1 MLYWERRKKGRAA
14 ANDCQ
19 RFANQP
25 YRASARLL
33 DQADISALFGRCARE
48 KRKGM
53 GKKPVFRFAV
63 LLLAALGLQLVP
75 LLFQWIEGDGG
86 LALYMIHLYVIIP
99 LAAAVLPFWAGLG
112 GVHPLAAF
120 FPVGGALL
128 LPVYHS
134 PETGLVCLLISLV
147 ASVAAQEYIRRRDG
161 AKGGH
166 HGRNTRKKTKK

>member
-14 ANDCQ
+14 ANDCR

-63 LLLAALGLQLVP
+63 LLLAALGLQSVP

-86 LALYMIHLYVIIP
+86 LALYMIHLYAVIP
-99 LAAAVLPFWAGLG
+99 LAAALLPFWAGLG

-120 FPVGGALL
+120 FPVGVALLL

-147 ASVAAQEYIRRRDG
+147 ASVAAQETIRRRDG

-166 HGRNTRKKTKK
+166 HGRSNRKKAK